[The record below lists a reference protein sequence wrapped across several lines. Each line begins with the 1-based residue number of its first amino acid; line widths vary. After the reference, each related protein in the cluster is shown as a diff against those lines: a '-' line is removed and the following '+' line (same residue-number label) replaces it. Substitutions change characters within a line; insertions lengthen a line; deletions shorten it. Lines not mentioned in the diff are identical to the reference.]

1 MLVGGSGTKAASSPR
16 LVNDAVVIDT
26 NLVFSALVSRRARL
40 RELLLTE
47 PGLRLL
53 CPRFLFVELF
63 KHKERIVRATELPEE
78 ELLEFLNAL
87 LTRVEFV
94 DEAAIPMGTWME
106 ARRLCRETDAK
117 DIAFIAL
124 ALHLKCRLGSG
135 DEELKQGLRTKGFHS
150 FFEP

>member
-1 MLVGGSGTKAASSPR
+1 M
-16 LVNDAVVIDT
+16 NDAVVIDT

-124 ALHLKCRLGSG
+124 ALHLKCRLWSG
-135 DEELKQGLRTKGFHS
+135 DEELKQGLRAKGFHS

>member
-1 MLVGGSGTKAASSPR
+1 VTDS
-16 LVNDAVVIDT
+16 VVIDT

-40 RELLLTE
+40 RETLFTE

-63 KHKERIVRATELPEE
+63 KHKERIVRATELSEE

-106 ARRLCRETDAK
+106 ARRLCRDTDTK

-124 ALHLKCRLGSG
+124 ALHRKCRLWSSDG
-135 DEELKQGLRTKGFHS
+135 ELKDGLRARGFDA
-150 FFEP
+150 FFEG

>member
-1 MLVGGSGTKAASSPR
+1 MPAGGSGTRLASFPR
-16 LVNDAVVIDT
+16 PVSDAVVIDT

-94 DEAAIPMGTWME
+94 DEAAIPMGTWAE
-106 ARRLCRETDAK
+106 ARRLCRETDEK

-124 ALHLKCRLGSG
+124 ALHLKCRLWSG
-135 DEELKQGLRTKGFHS
+135 DEELKRGLLDKGFNA
-150 FFEP
+150 FYEA

>member
-1 MLVGGSGTKAASSPR
+1 M
-16 LVNDAVVIDT
+16 NDAIVIDT
-26 NLVFSALVSRRARL
+26 NLVFSALVSRRAQL

-47 PGLRLL
+47 PGLRLV

-63 KHKERIVRATELPEE
+63 KHKERIARATELPED

-87 LTRVEFV
+87 LARLEFV
-94 DEAAIPMGTWME
+94 EEAAIPVGTWVE

-124 ALHLKCRLGSG
+124 VLHLKCRLWSG
-135 DEELKQGLRTKGFHS
+135 DEELKAGLRSKGFER
-150 FFEP
+150 FFER